1 MSDMRRKDGG
11 RNPGHGSR
19 SRWGVALVAMLTVV
33 ACGEE
38 PPTGVT
44 PPGGEPGARA
54 DVNTFTSGLPSW
66 NAFSPPVQPSVNAEI
81 GDPQGP
87 PEAIEAAD
95 PRYNPDFVCT
105 STPMSMA
112 TNPREVITMS
122 GALGL
127 LVPGQ
132 LLQGAPHRDGAL
144 QVLPI
149 AQRAPVRLTISLNNV
164 VGDAFRLVDNP
175 SEGTLKTAVNE
186 LIQAAETSEFEA
198 GSSVSFNKATSYS
211 FEQSALGMG
220 LSVRYMGSS
229 VKGSL
234 SSKTSA
240 EKLTVTASFIQN
252 AFTIGVT
259 TPPTAADWFSEDF
272 TEERLQ
278 EQIAAGAMGPNNLP
292 IYVGDVTYGRIIMI
306 TFTSTA
312 SEEDIKASLEATYN
326 GGFWSGELD
335 LSAERQNILKSSE
348 LSIQQLGGPTE
359 GAFKLANVLLQEE
372 GTAQEGD
379 FGLAE
384 FFAEDV
390 SLTTFVPISY
400 TLRNL
405 EGNTIA
411 GVGETSEYDRIECEP
426 INETIL
432 SDFEADGLSGEE
444 AEDGWTAINAR
455 SGGSNPDP
463 RWGATA
469 GVARVGEGYLYARGG
484 NNSTT
489 YFIAP
494 RKFRGD
500 KSAYVGGRLSYWI
513 RWDVPGSDNGSPFS
527 SLTSPD
533 VEITG
538 VTTPKILV
546 YSAGQDDWAEH
557 TWAQRVVDFVPQPG
571 LRVYNAGSSINTAV
585 EATADDIAEVL
596 ADVAGIR
603 LRGEYRS
610 GGSSE
615 DYGLIDHVL
624 LEPGPG
630 PSPGG

>member
-1 MSDMRRKDGG
+1 MSIKRWKERTTGQG
-11 RNPGHGSR
+11 RGNG
-19 SRWGVALVAMLTVV
+19 SRWGIALVAMLSVV

-38 PPTGVT
+38 GPIDITDPPD
-44 PPGGEPGARA
+44 PGERA
-54 DVNTFTSGLPSW
+54 DVNSFTSDLPSW

-81 GDPQGP
+81 GDPVGAPAQ
-87 PEAIEAAD
+87 IEQAD

-164 VGDAFRLVDNP
+164 VGDAFRLVDQP

-240 EKLTVTASFIQN
+240 EKLTVTATFIQN

-259 TPPTAADWFSEDF
+259 TPPTAADWFSADF

-278 EQIAAGAMGPNNLP
+278 EQIASGAMGPNNLP

-326 GGFWSGELD
+326 GGFWGGELD
-335 LSAERQNILKSSE
+335 LTAERQNVLKSSE

-372 GTAQEGD
+372 GSAQEGD

-405 EGNTIA
+405 EGNSIA

-432 SDFEADGLSGEE
+432 SDFEAGTAEGEE
-444 AEDGWTAINAR
+444 REDGWTALNAR
-455 SGGSNPDP
+455 HNDGNNPDP
-463 RWGATA
+463 RWGNTA
-469 GVARVGEGYLYARGG
+469 GTARVGEGYLYARGG

-513 RWDVPGSDNGSPFS
+513 RWDVPGSDNGAPFS
-527 SLTSPD
+527 SLTWPD

-546 YSAGQDDWAEH
+546 YSAGQDNWAEN
-557 TWAQRVVDFVPQPG
+557 TWAQRVLDFVPQPG

-596 ADVAGIR
+596 ADIAGIR

-624 LEPGPG
+624 LEPG
-630 PSPGG
+630 S

>member
-1 MSDMRRKDGG
+1 MSIKRWNERG
-11 RNPGHGSR
+11 RESGHGNR
-19 SRWGVALVAMLTVV
+19 SRWGVALVAMLSVV

-38 PPTGVT
+38 GPIAVT
-44 PPGGEPGARA
+44 PPPGPGDPAVRA

-66 NAFSPPVQPSVNAEI
+66 NAFAPPVQPSINTEIGDAQGAPAEI
-81 GDPQGP
+81 GV
-87 PEAIEAAD
+87 AD
-95 PRYNPDFVCT
+95 PRYNPNFVCT

-164 VGDAFRLVDNP
+164 VGDAFRLVDTP

-240 EKLTVTASFIQN
+240 EKLTVTATFIQN

-259 TPPTAADWFSEDF
+259 TPPTAADWFSSDF
-272 TEERLQ
+272 TEARMQ
-278 EQIAAGAMGPNNLP
+278 EQVASGAMGPNNLP

-312 SEEDIKASLEATYN
+312 SESDIKASLEATYN
-326 GGFWSGELD
+326 GGFWGGELD
-335 LSAERQNILKSSE
+335 LTAERQNVLKSSE

-359 GAFKLANVLLQEE
+359 GAFKLANVLLQDE
-372 GTAQEGD
+372 GSSQEGD

-405 EGNTIA
+405 EGNSIA
-411 GVGETSEYDRIECEP
+411 GVGETSEYDRIECQP

-432 SDFEADGLSGEE
+432 SDFETHGSQTNEE

-455 SGGSNPDP
+455 DLSTDDDP
-463 RWGATA
+463 RRRTVA
-469 GVARVGEGYLYARGG
+469 GVARVGVGYLYAGDG
-484 NNSTT
+484 NGSTT

-494 RKFRGD
+494 EKFRGD
-500 KSAYVGGRLSYWI
+500 KSAYVGGRLSYWLK
-513 RWDVPGSDNGSPFS
+513 WELPGSDNGAPFS
-527 SLTSPD
+527 TLTHPD

-538 VTTPKILV
+538 VASPLVLV
-546 YSAGQDDWAEH
+546 YSSGQDNWPEL
-557 TWAQRVVDFVPQPG
+557 TWTQRVIDFVPQPG
-571 LRVYNAGSSINTAV
+571 LRVYVAGQGIGTAV
-585 EATADDIAEVL
+585 EATEEQIAEVL
-596 ADVAGIR
+596 ADIAGIR
-603 LRGEYRS
+603 LRAEYRS
-610 GGSSE
+610 GGGAG
-615 DYGLIDHVL
+615 DFGYIDHVL

-630 PSPGG
+630 S

>member
-1 MSDMRRKDGG
+1 MIDRAKHLNGRGG
-11 RNPGHGSR
+11 RAKQR
-19 SRWGVALVAMLTVV
+19 SRWGVALIAMLTAM
-33 ACGEE
+33 ACSEE
-38 PPTGVT
+38 GPIDID
-44 PPGGEPGARA
+44 PGDDTRA
-54 DVNTFTSGLPSW
+54 DVNTFTSTLPSW
-66 NAFSPPVQPSVNAEI
+66 QTFSPPVTESQNAEI
-81 GDPQGP
+81 GDPVSAA
-87 PEAIEAAD
+87 EEVTAAD
-95 PRYNPDFVCT
+95 PRFNPDFVCT
-105 STPMSMA
+105 SREYSMA
-112 TNPREVITMS
+112 KNPREVITMS

-132 LLQGAPHRDGAL
+132 LMQGAAHREGSLLD
-144 QVLPI
+144 LPI
-149 AQRAPVRLTISLNNV
+149 AQRAPIRLTISLNNV
-164 VGDAFRLVDNP
+164 VGDAFREVQNP

-198 GSSVSFNKATSYS
+198 GTSVSFEQATSYS
-211 FEQSALGMG
+211 FEQAALGLG
-220 LSVRYMGSS
+220 LSVRYMGAS

-234 SSKTSA
+234 ASKTSA

-252 AFTIGVT
+252 AFTIGVE
-259 TPPTAADWFSEDF
+259 TPQTAADWFSEEF
-272 TEERLQ
+272 TEDRLQ

-292 IYVGDVTYGRIIMI
+292 IYVSDVTYGRIIMI

-326 GGFWSGELD
+326 GGFYGGELD
-335 LSAERQNILKSSE
+335 LTAERQNILKSSE

-359 GAFKLANVLLQEE
+359 GAFKLANVLLQDE

-405 EGNTIA
+405 EGNTVA
-411 GVGETSEYDRIECEP
+411 GVGETANYSVLECEP
-426 INETIL
+426 INETIV
-432 SDFEADGLSGEE
+432 SDFENADDG
-444 AEDGWTAINAR
+444 ADGWTALNAR
-455 SGGSNPDP
+455 SGDP
-463 RWGATA
+463 IRGTSA
-469 GVARVGEGYLYARGG
+469 GVARVGDAYMYARGG
-484 NNSTT
+484 NSSTT

-500 KSAYVGGRLSYWI
+500 KSAYVGGRLSYWV
-513 RWDVPGSDNGSPFS
+513 RWDVPGSDNGTPFS
-527 SLTSPD
+527 SLTWPD

-546 YSAGQDDWAEH
+546 YSAGQDNWAEN

-571 LRVYNAGSSINTAV
+571 LRVYTAGQSINTAV

-615 DYGLIDHVL
+615 DYGLIDHVV
-624 LEPGPG
+624 LEPG
-630 PSPGG
+630 S